1 MTKKAVDFA
10 ESLLKEK
17 GVKVNKLEMPLKSE
31 SEMMA
36 TVFKSTGIIV
46 AAPTYEYK
54 MFPPVAAALE
64 ELGRKKVTGKSAFSF
79 GSYGWSGGAQKELKE
94 IMERNRMKWD
104 FVEALE
110 FEGSPLN
117 NDLDK
122 IKEGILK
129 LIEKMKDK

>member
-36 TVFKSTGIIV
+36 TVFKSAGIVI

-64 ELGRKKVTGKSAFSF
+64 ELGRKKVKGKAAFSF
-79 GSYGWSGGAQKELKE
+79 GSYGWSGGAQKELTD
-94 IMERNRMKWD
+94 IIERNRMNWD
-104 FVEALE
+104 FVETVD
-110 FEGSPLN
+110 FEGSPLQE
-117 NDLDK
+117 DLDK
-122 IKEGILK
+122 VKEGI
-129 LIEKMKDK
+129 I